1 MVASVR
7 DQIESNDR
15 PGRFDQL
22 ALTQSFLVE
31 SLDKICLDMLW
42 FDSVFDVLEKQRLR
56 KASTKMFEY
65 FVSFINLIN
74 FLHALILDNIFIGRL
89 LGTFISTVYLGI
101 HGVDIFRT
109 N

>member
-1 MVASVR
+1 MVQSVR
-7 DQIESNDR
+7 DQVEANER

-56 KASTKMFEY
+56 EANKN
-65 FVSFINLIN
+65 FI
-74 FLHALILDNIFIGRL
+74 FLL
-89 LGTFISTVYLGI
+89 LGNFYNVL
-101 HGVDIFRT
+101 
-109 N
+109 